1 MIKLQIGSFDT
12 PIEGWY
18 NTDITPHIFVSRVP
32 FLPAVLHSIGLLSDE
47 RYRQHRSG
55 IFKKIHYLNAAR
67 PFPFQDNSV
76 DAIYSSHMLVNL
88 QRSRSVL
95 CLRECF
101 RVLKPGKILRIAVP
115 DLDRWVKEYDP
126 RQPDAF
132 VQLFFLSGVKGEK
145 NFIKWMYNAFSLSAM
160 MTEAGFVN
168 VQRYSFG
175 KGNIVDIEKLDYRS
189 DSLFLEGS
197 KP

>member
-18 NTDITPHIFVSRVP
+18 NTDITPHIFVTRFP
-32 FLPAVLHSIGLLSDE
+32 FLPAVLHTFGLLSDE
-47 RYRQHRSG
+47 RYLQHRTG
-55 IFKKIHYLNAAR
+55 IFKKVHYLNAAR
-67 PFPFQDNSV
+67 TFPFDDNSV
-76 DAIYSSHMLVNL
+76 EAIYSSHMLVNL
-88 QRSRSVL
+88 VYSQAIH

-101 RVLKPGKILRIAVP
+101 RVLKPGKIFRIAVP
-115 DLDRWVKEYDP
+115 DLDQWVKGYDP
-126 RQPDAF
+126 EQPDAF

-145 NFIKWMYNAFSLSAM
+145 NFIKWMYNASSLTALM
-160 MTEAGFVN
+160 KGAGFVN
-168 VQRYSFG
+168 VQQFSFG
-175 KGNIVDIEKLDYRS
+175 KGNIVDIEKLDYRK